1 MGHSGPNP
9 QNWKTRSQTVQTAV
23 WTVWDTFTSI
33 KRVWACADVSRAH
46 PPPAFSGPAH
56 CCPGQRMLLNV
67 TQVQLQVTTVNLSLS
82 TQGHTK
88 EICLDSNGQDP
99 LRRRYTTSTR
109 HLQRYVRFVDLAQRG
124 YMSPRRSH
132 WGAMIVPSVPP
143 AGRDFCPGRQ
153 RFPLLGTRSC
163 RQRRPSTNAC
173 PEPTSGG
180 S

>member
-1 MGHSGPNP
+1 
-9 QNWKTRSQTVQTAV
+9 
-23 WTVWDTFTSI
+23 
-33 KRVWACADVSRAH
+33 
-46 PPPAFSGPAH
+46 
-56 CCPGQRMLLNV
+56 MLLNV

-132 WGAMIVPSVPP
+132 WGGNDRPVCPP
-143 AGRDFCPGRQ
+143 CGERFLPWETKIPPPGYTLLPPEETFNECLSRTYERWILTSPPQ
-153 RFPLLGTRSC
+153 VSLGTLNECVWRVYIGSEL
-163 RQRRPSTNAC
+163 RGDKDFSSWAHGP
-173 PEPTSGG
+173 PGG
-180 S
+180 Q